1 MIDRLKGECNMQ
13 TPGHTIHGQPNDEG
27 SDSWSIGNDSSRLR
41 GSGSKRKMIAQ
52 GYKTRGLKGM
62 DKENQLEKG

>member
-1 MIDRLKGECNMQ
+1 MQ

-41 GSGSKRKMIAQ
+41 GSEPTRKKIAL
-52 GYKTRGLKGM
+52 GYKTQGLEGA
-62 DKENQLEKG
+62 DNSRL